1 MDDGSQEGKVE
12 SRQKIWRAGDK
23 TKAHWRC
30 DKVIRW
36 LSYKYLGGKVT
47 GLRVTWWQGD
57 TIWFTGTV
65 TRWQYEKVIRRHCD
79 PIEYYWQR
87 GVEFLFKFTV
97 YLRIK
102 LHSFIN
108 DLHMYNKRYILI
120 SWREEIRA
128 RNFVYIF
135 CSLFLFLIEF
145 LVLFSFLFSF
155 LLSFWQPIF

>member
-1 MDDGSQEGKVE
+1 M
-12 SRQKIWRAGDK
+12 
-23 TKAHWRC
+23 
-30 DKVIRW
+30 
-36 LSYKYLGGKVT
+36 
-47 GLRVTWWQGD
+47 
-57 TIWFTGTV
+57 

-145 LVLFSFLFSF
+145 LLLFFSSFFFSFIF
-155 LLSFWQPIF
+155 LATDILS